1 MPFSACFLFG
11 FSGPFCCVSDLVA
24 MRGAANWCLLV
35 AAIALSSGAE
45 KISAV
50 SPRLPRTSA
59 GQLAAAAAAQNKTV
73 HELRNSNNP
82 NRTLHA
88 TVGPPPGRGASARVR
103 YVSLFFDLSN
113 FSFGKFQTI
122 AKFIGG
128 I

>member
-1 MPFSACFLFG
+1 M
-11 FSGPFCCVSDLVA
+11 A

-35 AAIALSSGAE
+35 VAIALSGGVW
-45 KISAV
+45 AV

-73 HELRNSNNP
+73 YQLRNSTP

-103 YVSLFFDLSN
+103 
-113 FSFGKFQTI
+113 
-122 AKFIGG
+122 
-128 I
+128 